1 MIDFRKVI
9 RSFGFAGQGILDLF
23 RFENNAKVHLLVAG
37 LVLAG
42 GFWVHLTHIEWTI
55 ILTQIGLV
63 WAAEAFN
70 TAIEK
75 LCDFVSPG
83 IHPKIKAI
91 KDLSSG
97 AVLIVVIAAVLV
109 GIIIF
114 GSHLLDGFL
123 SMSSRPKPLFSISFD
138 PNLAGF

>member
-1 MIDFRKVI
+1 MIDFPKVL
-9 RSFGFAGQGILDLF
+9 RSFRFAGQGILDLF
-23 RFENNAKVHLLVAG
+23 RFENNAKVHLLVAI
-37 LVLAG
+37 LVVG
-42 GFWVHLTHIEWTI
+42 TGFVLSLNPVEWTI

-83 IHPKIKAI
+83 LHPQIKAI

-97 AVLIVVIAAVLV
+97 AVLILTIVAVLV
-109 GIIIF
+109 GLIIL
-114 GSHLLDGFL
+114 GGHLLTFIY
-123 SMSSRPKPLFSISFD
+123 P
-138 PNLAGF
+138 

>member
-1 MIDFRKVI
+1 MIDVRKVL
-9 RSFGFAGQGILDLF
+9 RSFRFAGQGILDLF
-23 RFENNAKVHLLVAG
+23 RFENNAKVHLLIAVLVVVAG
-37 LVLAG
+37 FLL
-42 GFWVHLTHIEWTI
+42 HISRLEWAI

-83 IHPKIKAI
+83 RHPQIKAI

-97 AVLIVVIAAVLV
+97 AVLILAITAVVTGL
-109 GIIIF
+109 IIL
-114 GSHLLDGFL
+114 GGRLLE
-123 SMSSRPKPLFSISFD
+123 LFT
-138 PNLAGF
+138 PTN

>member
-1 MIDFRKVI
+1 MIDFPKVL
-9 RSFGFAGQGILDLF
+9 RSFRFAGQGILDLF
-23 RFENNAKVHLLVAG
+23 RYENNAKVHLLVAI
-37 LVLAG
+37 LVIGAG
-42 GFWVHLTHIEWTI
+42 FVLSISPVEWAV

-83 IHPKIKAI
+83 LHPQIKAI

-97 AVLIVVIAAVLV
+97 AVLILTIVAVLV
-109 GIIIF
+109 GLIIL
-114 GSHLLDGFL
+114 GGHLLTFIY
-123 SMSSRPKPLFSISFD
+123 P
-138 PNLAGF
+138 

>member
-1 MIDFRKVI
+1 MIDLRKVG
-9 RSFGFAGQGILDLF
+9 RSFRFAGQGVVDLF

-37 LVLAG
+37 LVIAAG
-42 GFWVHLTHIEWTI
+42 FFLELSRVEWAI
-55 ILTQIGLV
+55 ILTQIGLI

-83 IHPKIKAI
+83 LHPQIKAI

-97 AVLIVVIAAVLV
+97 AVLMLAITAALV
-109 GIIIF
+109 GLVIL
-114 GSHLLDGFL
+114 GGRLLEI
-123 SMSSRPKPLFSISFD
+123 SSLHHQ
-138 PNLAGF
+138 

>member
-1 MIDFRKVI
+1 MIDFPKVL
-9 RSFGFAGQGILDLF
+9 RSFRFAGQGIVDLF
-23 RFENNAKVHLLVAG
+23 RFENNAKVHLLVAI
-37 LVLAG
+37 LVIGAG
-42 GFWVHLTHIEWTI
+42 FVLSLSPVEWAI

-83 IHPKIKAI
+83 LHPQIKAI

-97 AVLIVVIAAVLV
+97 AVLILTIVAIVVGV
-109 GIIIF
+109 IILGGHILT
-114 GSHLLDGFL
+114 LLY
-123 SMSSRPKPLFSISFD
+123 P
-138 PNLAGF
+138 

>member
-1 MIDFRKVI
+1 MIDWQKVL
-9 RSFGFAGQGILDLF
+9 RSFRFAGEGIVDLF
-23 RFENNAKVHLLVAG
+23 RFENNARVHLLIAGVVLVAG
-37 LVLAG
+37 
-42 GFWVHLTHIEWTI
+42 FWLGLSGTEWAL

-83 IHPKIKAI
+83 RHPQIKAI

-97 AVLIVVIAAVLV
+97 AVLILALTAVAVGVVVL
-109 GIIIF
+109 G
-114 GSHLLDGFL
+114 GHLLLFI
-123 SMSSRPKPLFSISFD
+123 RPT
-138 PNLAGF
+138 

>member
-1 MIDFRKVI
+1 MINVRKVW
-9 RSFGFAGQGILDLF
+9 RSFGFAGEGIIALF
-23 RFENNAKVHLLVAG
+23 RYENNAKVHLLIAIV
-37 LVLAG
+37 VI
-42 GFWVHLTHIEWTI
+42 LTGIWLELSRTEWAI

-83 IHPKIKAI
+83 IHPQIKAI

-97 AVLIVVIAAVLV
+97 AVFILAIAAVLV
-109 GIIIF
+109 GFFIL
-114 GSHLLDGFL
+114 GGKLLTL
-123 SMSSRPKPLFSISFD
+123 VQTTVLTHIPLT
-138 PNLAGF
+138 NA

>member
-1 MIDFRKVI
+1 MINVRKVW
-9 RSFGFAGQGILDLF
+9 RSFGFAGQGIIALF
-23 RFENNAKVHLLVAG
+23 RYENNAKVHLLIAIV
-37 LVLAG
+37 VILAG
-42 GFWVHLTHIEWTI
+42 IWLELSPTEWAV

-83 IHPKIKAI
+83 IHPQIKAI

-97 AVLIVVIAAVLV
+97 AVFILAIAAVLV
-109 GIIIF
+109 GFFIL
-114 GSHLLDGFL
+114 GGKLLTLLQITGITHI
-123 SMSSRPKPLFSISFD
+123 PLT
-138 PNLAGF
+138 NA